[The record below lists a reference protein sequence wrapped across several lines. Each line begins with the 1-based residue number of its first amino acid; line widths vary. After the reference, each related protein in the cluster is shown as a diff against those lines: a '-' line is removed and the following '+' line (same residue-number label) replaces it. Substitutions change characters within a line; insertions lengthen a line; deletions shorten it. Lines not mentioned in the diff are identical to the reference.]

1 MSSSSDREKILLGL
15 SRKLGY
21 ELDED
26 FRRAGNKLKDNLIRD
41 FDKEMA
47 LVEVFVDRNDLTEAA
62 YHRVLAYAIHNTLRD
77 LDVTAVLALA

>member
-1 MSSSSDREKILLGL
+1 MSSSSEREGRLESL

-26 FRRAGNKLKDNLIRD
+26 FRRAGNKLKDILTRD

-47 LVEVFVDRNDLTEAA
+47 LADVFVDRNDLTEAA
-62 YHRVLAYAIHNTLRD
+62 YHRALAYAIHNTLRD
-77 LDVTAVLALA
+77 LEKMIGN